1 MKNERSKPEP
11 EQQEVQEAGCG
22 WTDESSPEARALRI
36 ADFEEQETS
45 LVGTLEDPDL
55 PEEVR
60 EELETNLE
68 GIKEMLQLARD
79 GAEIRSRKV

>member
-11 EQQEVQEAGCG
+11 EQQEVQEAG